1 MVWGDIWIPGE
12 IQTDIETH
20 RNTILLLGP
29 GREARPSG
37 DEILRVWAS
46 FVLEM
51 ESLFTFDRGG
61 LNTQLVAAGVFVK
74 H

>member
-37 DEILRVWAS
+37 DEIFRVRAPL
-46 FVLEM
+46 VLEI
-51 ESLFTFDRGG
+51 ESLFTFDR
-61 LNTQLVAAGVFVK
+61 
-74 H
+74 